1 MPKIIFLHILLVII
15 CLTSCINRQSMSLQH
30 NLSVNWELISNTYS
44 DQTQAKAVF
53 TISNDSKNSLKP
65 SEWTMYFNMAPRIII
80 PSADSAL
87 ADIIQISGDWYKLVP
102 RKNTVL
108 QPGTSVALYYEFQGW
123 QIKESDAPTGLYF
136 VSHDYRN
143 REEII
148 LPHRYTITPFTRE
161 EQMRRSRNDYEP
173 LPTAEYRYYTYQKNY
188 SEKVTP
194 PLPLIP
200 SPFQIEINSDT
211 FVLDDHYSIVYDPE
225 LQVEAELLAKKLR
238 DIAGLNLQLLK
249 SPETSGASIVL
260 ISKPVTVNGNKEESY
275 YLRTESGEITITG
288 SKTGVFYGIQSLLN
302 LIPSEVYKDKPGQ
315 IELPSLRIED
325 APRFQYR
332 GLHIDVCRNFQT
344 KEQILK
350 ILDLMAFYKLNVLN
364 LYLAEDEGWRLEIEE
379 LPELTEIGSKRG
391 HTLDEKEF
399 LHPSYGSGP
408 FPDSENNY
416 GTGYYTRNDFKEI
429 IQYAYEQHITVIPAF
444 NLPSHARAAIKAMEV
459 RFNRFMAED
468 KITEANEY
476 RLIDQD
482 DRSKYI
488 SAQYYTD
495 NVVCIGRE
503 SVYHF
508 FETVIDNIIKMYRE
522 AGVPITTIHTG
533 GDEVPE
539 GAWTKSPFCFKLLAE
554 HPEIGG
560 PEYLQQYYFGR
571 ITEILSE
578 RNLKAGGW
586 EEVALAKDKSGNYS
600 VNPEFTGGN
609 VIPYVWNNLGG
620 SLDLSYRMANA
631 GYPVVLC
638 PVTNFYFD
646 LAYNNNPAEPGQYWG
661 GFIDERKPCEFA
673 PFNMFVTT
681 TETSMGEPIDIEKE
695 YAGMERLKSD
705 ASTNILGLQAQLWHE
720 TIRGGE
726 MMEYYLL
733 PKLISFAERCWA
745 KTSTWENISDREER
759 EKLMALDWNQFSYIL
774 YNRELP
780 RLSYLNGGYNYRIPP
795 AGFIIED
802 GYLKANAVNQE
813 LVIRCTSDGTD
824 PSNDSPIYSQPLPVE
839 GIIKLCVFDKAG
851 HSSRVITNEN
861 L

>member
-1 MPKIIFLHILLVII
+1 MLMFMS
-15 CLTSCINRQSMSLQH
+15 LTSCKYSRNRSLEY
-30 NLSVNWELISNTYS
+30 NFSVNWELISNTYS
-44 DQTQAKAVF
+44 DQTKAKAVF
-53 TISNDSKNSLKP
+53 TISNDSKNSLRP
-65 SEWTMYFNMAPRIII
+65 SEWTMYFNMAPRTII
-80 PSADSAL
+80 PSTDSAL

-102 RKNTVL
+102 GKNTML
-108 QPGTSVALYYEFQGW
+108 QPGTSVNIYYEFQGW

-225 LQVEAELLAKKLR
+225 LQTEAELLAKKLR

-260 ISKPVTVNGNKEESY
+260 ISKPVTVNGNKKESY
-275 YLRTESGEITITG
+275 HLKAESDEITITG

-302 LIPSEVYKDKPGQ
+302 LIPYEVYKEKPGQ
-315 IELPSLRIED
+315 IELPSLHTED

-332 GLHIDVCRNFQT
+332 GLHIDVCRNFQS
-344 KEQILK
+344 KEQIMK
-350 ILDLMAFYKLNVLN
+350 ILDLMAAYKLNVLH

-416 GTGYYTRNDFKEI
+416 STGYYSRNDFKEI
-429 IQYAYEQHITVIPAF
+429 IQFAHERHINVIPTF
-444 NLPSHARAAIKAMEV
+444 NLPGHARAAIEAMEV
-459 RFNRFMAED
+459 RFNRLIAEGM
-468 KITEANEY
+468 ITEANEY
-476 RLIDQD
+476 RLADQE

-508 FETVIDNIIKMYRE
+508 FETVIDDIIKMYHE
-522 AGVPITTIHTG
+522 AGVPLKMIHTG

-539 GAWTKSPFCFKLLAE
+539 GAWTESPYCSKLLAE

-560 PEYLQQYYFGR
+560 QVNLQYYFFTR
-571 ITEILSE
+571 INEILSK

-586 EEVALAKDKSGNYS
+586 EEIALIKNESGNYQ
-600 VNPEFTGGN
+600 VNSEFACGN
-609 VIPYVWNNLGG
+609 VIPYIWNNLGE
-620 SLDLSYRMANA
+620 SLDLAYRIANA

-646 LAYNNNPAEPGQYWG
+646 LAYSNDPAEAGLYWG
-661 GFIDERKPCEFA
+661 GFIDERDAWEFA
-673 PFNMFVTT
+673 PFNMYYTT
-681 TETSMGEPIDIEKE
+681 TKTSMGEPIDIEKE
-695 YAGMERLKSD
+695 YAGMERLRPD
-705 ASTNILGLQAQLWHE
+705 AFDNILGLQAQLWHE

-733 PKLISFAERCWA
+733 PKLISFAERCWS
-745 KTSTWENISDREER
+745 KTSTWENISDREVR
-759 EKLMALDWNQFSYIL
+759 EESISQDWNQFSYTL
-774 YNRELP
+774 FYRELP

-802 GYLKANAVNQE
+802 GYMKVNAVNQE

-839 GIIKLCVFDKAG
+839 SIIKLCVFDKAG
-851 HSSRVITNEN
+851 HSSRVITIEN
-861 L
+861 